1 MDRQSLIETFP
12 IPWDQKTIKEFRNRL
27 LTWYDKYGRQLPW
40 RESNNPYFIWVS
52 EIMLQQTQVE
62 TVIPYYQRFIEEL
75 PTIQSLAMVDSESLM
90 QLWQGLGYYS
100 RVRNMQ
106 IAAKQIMEIHKG
118 KMPNTYEELLSLR
131 GIGPYTAGAIASI
144 AFNLAEPAMDGN
156 LIRIITRLFEIK
168 EDITRQATKNRIM
181 AYLYQLIDPKRP
193 GDFNQA
199 LMDLGATIHTAQNYD
214 ISESPIKEF
223 DQSFRNRSS
232 HLYPV
237 KRKKNKASQHHY
249 LAYAIQTNDG
259 RLLMRKHSEKE
270 LLTSLWHFPLV
281 ETHVN
286 LNESNLSEIV
296 SPLFEKFSEDLAM
309 MKIKENKLVQMQD
322 YYSDIMSGLSVKH
335 VFSHQVWHVQ
345 IIPLSIEGNV
355 YELNESEMKW
365 VSKSDI
371 NEIARSTLQNKIF
384 GKLYPEFEEIDE
396 YI

>member
-223 DQSFRNRSS
+223 DQSFRNGSS